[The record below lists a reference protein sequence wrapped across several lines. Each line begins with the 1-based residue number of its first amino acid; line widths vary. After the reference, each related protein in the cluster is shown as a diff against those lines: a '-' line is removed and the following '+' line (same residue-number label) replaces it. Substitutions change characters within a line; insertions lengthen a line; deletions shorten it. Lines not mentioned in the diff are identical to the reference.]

1 MIDTQFVNEAGL
13 QIVIQKFEV
22 FSTKKPI
29 KIAELYNSVNKNL
42 VNTNFVMGNSIY
54 MKNGNHIH

>member
-54 MKNGNHIH
+54 MKNGTV